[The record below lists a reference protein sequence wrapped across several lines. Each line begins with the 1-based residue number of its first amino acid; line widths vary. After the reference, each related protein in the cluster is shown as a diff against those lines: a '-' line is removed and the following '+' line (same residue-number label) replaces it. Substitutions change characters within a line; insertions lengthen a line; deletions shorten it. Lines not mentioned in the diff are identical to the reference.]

1 LAPGFKPV
9 TQLPFGR
16 VLCANLLA
24 CPSIFCEK
32 VFRQC
37 HYLSFKCSLFDT
49 QKCTYVSLHYSIP
62 MISLNNLPTPWRYS
76 ISDHLSLSWWTFFGL
91 GGQRPLV
98 PLLLLGPLFFP
109 IILFGSTTLLT
120 KMTGNSLHMQGP
132 QTSQS
137 HGSVSY
143 RQWVRWW
150 TLIESFLDFGFGISL
165 GYV

>member
-1 LAPGFKPV
+1 MHICQLTLQHSYDFPKQLTYTLAVFDRGSSVPELVDLFWVGGSATP
-9 TQLPFGR
+9 
-16 VLCANLLA
+16 CASPPPW
-24 CPSIFCEK
+24 PSI
-32 VFRQC
+32 
-37 HYLSFKCSLFDT
+37 
-49 QKCTYVSLHYSIP
+49 
-62 MISLNNLPTPWRYS
+62 
-76 ISDHLSLSWWTFFGL
+76 
-91 GGQRPLV
+91 
-98 PLLLLGPLFFP
+98 FP